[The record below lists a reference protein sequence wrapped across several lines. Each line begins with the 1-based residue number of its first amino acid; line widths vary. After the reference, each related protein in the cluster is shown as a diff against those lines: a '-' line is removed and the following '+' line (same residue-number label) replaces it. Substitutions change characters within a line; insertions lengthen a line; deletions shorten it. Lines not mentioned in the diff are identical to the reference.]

1 MYKKLLNMKTKI
13 LKLVTDHSS
22 WWKKKKYR
30 KESSEKL
37 DACRKLGWKLKKK
50 QKVFSK
56 YDDIETRSFCEYYL
70 FKK

>member
-1 MYKKLLNMKTKI
+1 MKTKI

-50 QKVFSK
+50 QKVFPK
-56 YDDIETRSFCEYYL
+56 YDDIETRSFCKYYL
-70 FKK
+70 FKN